1 MARRVWIVLA
11 AVIVL
16 AVVLAAAGPALAQQN
31 RLDAITP
38 MAPER
43 AAYGSLSVGVLTITV
58 TDRQRAD
65 VLNTTEG
72 GSLARYDRTLT
83 VEVWY
88 PAELRA
94 DQPAGGEY
102 HTVSRD
108 PSRAVTLYG
117 RAVRDAAPA
126 AAAGG
131 YPLVIISHGYPG
143 NRFLLGHLGENLASK
158 GFVVASI
165 DHPDSTYGDQKG
177 FASTLY
183 NRPYDQLF
191 VLNELDRLS
200 RAQSGSALAGLIDVS
215 RTAIIGYSMGGYG
228 LLNVLGA
235 GFTDASVNAPNAP
248 PRRLLF
254 ERAASNP
261 AYPAQADRRI
271 KAAIA
276 IAPWGWPAGYWNA
289 DALNAITTPILFVAG
304 SADDVS
310 GYETGTRAL
319 FLGATRA
326 DRYLLTFLHGSHN
339 VGAPIPAPAEAYAY
353 SEALKAFPFMHYA
366 DPVWDSVRSNN
377 ILQHFATVFLSVQ
390 LKGEPDAQAF
400 LDLVPRGS
408 DGVYSVERDGRQ
420 KPDYTYWKGFKQRTA
435 AGLMLE
441 RLRPGR

>member
-1 MARRVWIVLA
+1 MARRGL
-11 AVIVL
+11 IVL
-16 AVVLAAAGPALAQQN
+16 AVALAAAGQAFAQPN
-31 RLDAITP
+31 RIDAITP

-43 AAYGSLSVGVLTITV
+43 AAYGSLPVGVRTLTA
-58 TDRQRAD
+58 TDRQRVD

-72 GSLARYDRTLT
+72 GPVVRYDRTLT
-83 VEVWY
+83 IEVWY
-88 PAELRA
+88 PAAPGA
-94 DQPAGGEY
+94 DQPASGAY
-102 HTVSRD
+102 RTISRD
-108 PSRAVTLYG
+108 PARTVTLYG
-117 RAVRDAAPA
+117 RAVRDAAPSSA
-126 AAAGG
+126 AEG

-143 NRFLLGHLGENLASK
+143 NRFLLSHLGENLASK

-165 DHPDSTYGDQKG
+165 DHPDSTYDDQKRM
-177 FASTLY
+177 ASTLY

-191 VLNELDRLS
+191 VLDELDRLS
-200 RAQSGSALAGLIDVS
+200 RAGSGSLLAGLIDVS

-235 GFTDASVNAPNAP
+235 GFTDASVSAPNAP
-248 PRRLLF
+248 PDKLLF

-271 KAAIA
+271 RAAIA
-276 IAPWGWPAGYWNA
+276 LAPWGLPAGYW
-289 DALNAITTPILFVAG
+289 DASALGAITTPILFVAG

-310 GYETGTRAL
+310 GYEKGTRAL
-319 FLGATRA
+319 FLGATHA

-339 VGAPIPAPAEAYAY
+339 VGAPIPAPAEAYPY
-353 SEALKAFPFMHYA
+353 SATLNAFPFMHYA

-377 ILQHFATVFLSVQ
+377 VLQHFATVFLSIY
-390 LKGEPDAQAF
+390 LKGEREAQAF

-441 RLRPGR
+441 RLLPAR